1 MDYRKFK
8 QNKQNAVNK
17 ASWHRFAFWAFSDS
31 QFSEGCERVR
41 ARKNR
46 RGKWMLARIPG
57 GGFLNVKGIDSWQM
71 FWKNWEKFE
80 QAIKNEDK
88 FIVDGLVYEYNN
100 HECIFG
106 YESDR
111 KTAEANFPKATENQK
126 KRAWK
131 IYMKQC
137 QERM

>member
-1 MDYRKFK
+1 MTYTKFK
-8 QNKQNAVNK
+8 KTKQEAVN
-17 ASWHRFAFWAFSDS
+17 AAAWNRFAFWAFNDS
-31 QFSEGCERVR
+31 QFSEGCARVG

-57 GGFLNVKGIDSWQM
+57 GGFLDVKGIDSWRT
-71 FWKNWEKFE
+71 FWKNWEKYE
-80 QAIKNEDK
+80 QAIKREDK

-100 HECIFG
+100 HECVFG
-106 YESDR
+106 YKSDR
-111 KTAEANFPKATENQK
+111 EAAEANFPKATEEQK

-137 QERM
+137 QERG